1 MIPRIDELDAKKNAT
16 WTWRSYNPWTWRS
29 YYERKSFIRFVHEID
44 SVVIRPSDVHAIQIN
59 DFEKNVSDLTAKIK
73 EMEFER
79 EAEKIR
85 LKAEREAEK
94 KRLET
99 ERKQMMQDMES
110 QLEKQKKD
118 AAAWLEDQ
126 MANHKKHT
134 EE

>member
-85 LKAEREAEK
+85 L
-94 KRLET
+94 ET

-126 MANHKKHT
+126 MA
-134 EE
+134 